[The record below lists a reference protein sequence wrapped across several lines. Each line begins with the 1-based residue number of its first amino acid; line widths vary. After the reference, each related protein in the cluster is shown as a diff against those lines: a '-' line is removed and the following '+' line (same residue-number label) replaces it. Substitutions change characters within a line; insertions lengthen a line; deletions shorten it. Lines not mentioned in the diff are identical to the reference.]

1 MACPAINSPANW
13 EADDLDTIDRPLRR
27 LNFAA
32 QSLKCGWK
40 ICCFVKGSCDSIGV
54 IFLRPYCLTSLS
66 ANLKCIQFKHE

>member
-40 ICCFVKGSCDSIGV
+40 ICCFVKAGADLGFFRGRGGWSRGAA
-54 IFLRPYCLTSLS
+54 FL
-66 ANLKCIQFKHE
+66 E